1 MSTKDPKGYYATLGL
16 TPNADTAT
24 IKEMFRRK
32 AMGLHPDRNN
42 SPDATRQFQRLNE
55 AYGVLSDPALRAQYD
70 TSSIEA
76 GARVS
81 AATEDPPAPVL
92 CSCCGKMTAQPRYA
106 IFYEV
111 KSFLVMTS
119 RSAIQGIFCSG
130 CADKKALKASAITW
144 LLGWWGFP
152 WGPIYSVHALFNNLL
167 GGQRPA
173 NINARLAAHQAW
185 AFAMLGKMGLARAV
199 ALDALA
205 LARKEASKE
214 GAQLR
219 EGIEE
224 FLASAHDSGNPLQLK
239 DSWAL
244 FRGPFYIQALVSL
257 SVIGL
262 IWYGIQNEHSPAR
275 VQDRPRPYTAAPSK
289 PNIAAS
295 RKPTYTRPVEAPN
308 GEPWP
313 LLANYVNGYP
323 RIHANGLSEITI
335 DNSQNDS
342 DVFVKVVSVVDRNT
356 FPVRTLFIPAHN
368 RFTAGNLTA
377 GRYDVR
383 YRDLNTGHLSR
394 SEAFTLDEVP
404 TYDGTQYSTVTMT
417 LYKVRNGNMN
427 TYDISETEF

>member
-1 MSTKDPKGYYATLGL
+1 
-16 TPNADTAT
+16 
-24 IKEMFRRK
+24 
-32 AMGLHPDRNN
+32 
-42 SPDATRQFQRLNE
+42 
-55 AYGVLSDPALRAQYD
+55 
-70 TSSIEA
+70 
-76 GARVS
+76 
-81 AATEDPPAPVL
+81 
-92 CSCCGKMTAQPRYA
+92 
-106 IFYEV
+106 
-111 KSFLVMTS
+111 
-119 RSAIQGIFCSG
+119 
-130 CADKKALKASAITW
+130 
-144 LLGWWGFP
+144 
-152 WGPIYSVHALFNNLL
+152 
-167 GGQRPA
+167 
-173 NINARLAAHQAW
+173 
-185 AFAMLGKMGLARAV
+185 
-199 ALDALA
+199 
-205 LARKEASKE
+205 
-214 GAQLR
+214 
-219 EGIEE
+219 
-224 FLASAHDSGNPLQLK
+224 
-239 DSWAL
+239 
-244 FRGPFYIQALVSL
+244 L